1 MESSDHAVGASGIPR
16 WVLAVVPLALI
27 AAALAALALFGGN
40 TLPERTGPPI
50 EQLAF
55 EHTVLKPGTI
65 ELTVR
70 NTGPDAVSVGQ
81 VFVNDVYVDFDASAR
96 EVGRLQ
102 SAKLTLNYPWQE
114 GSPALITIITAT
126 GVALEHEI
134 PVTVQT
140 PSAGGKF
147 YATMALLGTYV
158 GVVPVILG
166 MLFLPFLS
174 GMRARWFTAFMGFTI
189 GLLGFLAVDAYIE
202 GSELAAENAGAF
214 GGLELLFLG
223 AALAYLSLVA
233 LDRHLSARRAHARA
247 AGSDAARLALL
258 VAIGIGLHNL
268 GEGLAIG
275 SAYAIGELAL
285 GAFLVIGFAAHNTTE
300 GFAIVAPFA
309 RGGERPSLV
318 ALLALGL
325 IAGGPAIV
333 GAVIGASVN
342 NAELSTFMLGLG
354 IGAIVQVIVQ
364 LAPTIRDAAGRM
376 LHPLSVAGILA
387 GIAALYLTGLLVAA

>member
-1 MESSDHAVGASGIPR
+1 
-16 WVLAVVPLALI
+16 
-27 AAALAALALFGGN
+27 
-40 TLPERTGPPI
+40 
-50 EQLAF
+50 
-55 EHTVLKPGTI
+55 
-65 ELTVR
+65 
-70 NTGPDAVSVGQ
+70 
-81 VFVNDVYVDFDASAR
+81 
-96 EVGRLQ
+96 
-102 SAKLTLNYPWQE
+102 
-114 GSPALITIITAT
+114 
-126 GVALEHEI
+126 
-134 PVTVQT
+134 
-140 PSAGGKF
+140 
-147 YATMALLGTYV
+147 
-158 GVVPVILG
+158 
-166 MLFLPFLS
+166 
-174 GMRARWFTAFMGFTI
+174 MGFTI

-202 GSELAAENAGAF
+202 GSALAAENPGAF
-214 GGLELLFLG
+214 GGLKLLFLG

-233 LDRHLSARRAHARA
+233 LDRHLSARRADARA
-247 AGSDAARLALL
+247 AAADASRLALL

-309 RGGERPSLV
+309 RGAERPSLPR
-318 ALLALGL
+318 LLLLGL
-325 IAGGPAIV
+325 IAGGPAIL

-376 LHPLSVAGILA
+376 LHPLSVGGILA

>member
-1 MESSDHAVGASGIPR
+1 MEAADHAARASGVPR

-50 EQLAF
+50 EELAF
-55 EHTVLKPGTI
+55 EHTVLTPGTI

-70 NTGPDAVSVGQ
+70 NTGPDPVTIGQ

-96 EVGRLQ
+96 EVGRLR
-102 SAKLTLNYPWQE
+102 SAKLTLSYPWQE
-114 GSPALITIITAT
+114 GSPALIAIITST

-134 PVTVQT
+134 AATVQT
-140 PSAGGKF
+140 PSAGAKF

-214 GGLELLFLG
+214 GGLKLLFLG

-233 LDRHLSARRAHARA
+233 LDRHLSARRADARA
-247 AGSDAARLALL
+247 AGTDAARLASL

-318 ALLALGL
+318 RLLALGV

-376 LHPLSVAGILA
+376 LHPLSVGGILA

>member
-1 MESSDHAVGASGIPR
+1 MEASDHAAPAPGVPR

-50 EQLAF
+50 EKLAF
-55 EHTVLKPGTI
+55 EHVVLRPGTI

-70 NTGPDAVSVGQ
+70 NTGPDAVTVGQ
-81 VFVNDVYVDFDASAR
+81 VSVNDVYVDFDASAR
-96 EVGRLQ
+96 EIGRLQ
-102 SAKLTLNYPWQE
+102 SAHLTLRYPWQE
-114 GSPALITIITAT
+114 GSPAQIAIVTST
-126 GVALEHEI
+126 GVAIEHTIEA
-134 PVTVQT
+134 TVQT
-140 PSAGGKF
+140 PSAGAKF

-202 GSELAAENAGAF
+202 GSALAAGNDGAF
-214 GGLELLFLG
+214 GGLKLLFLG

-233 LDRHLSARRAHARA
+233 LDRHLSARRADARA
-247 AGSDAARLALL
+247 AQADAGRLALL

-309 RGGERPSLV
+309 RGGERPPL
-318 ALLALGL
+318 ARLLLLGV

-376 LHPLSVAGILA
+376 LHPLSVSGILA